1 MDSLLKPLILIVEDE
16 ERLAA
21 LVADYLA
28 AAGFRT
34 QIIGDGTK
42 VLGWV
47 SEQGPDLILLDLMLP
62 GKDGLS
68 LCRELRAESQVPI
81 IMTTARVE
89 EIDRLLGLEL
99 GADDYV
105 CKPYSPRELVA
116 RVKAVLR
123 RTRPATASEQ
133 DQTGAIQLHPD
144 RLRVSAEGR
153 EVELTA
159 VEFALLQSLHQAP
172 GRIFTR
178 QRLMD
183 RIYPDHRVVSDRTID
198 SHVKKLRR
206 RLAALLPGRELIH
219 AVYGVGYRYEER
231 PEIETAPTRSRPL
244 GTEGAQDAGG
254 PEGPPA

>member
-1 MDSLLKPLILIVEDE
+1 MSTLLNPRIFLVEDE

-34 QIIGDGTK
+34 EVIGDGSA
-42 VLGWV
+42 VLDRFRT
-47 SEQGPDLILLDLMLP
+47 QRPDLVLLDLMLP

-123 RTRPATASEQ
+123 RTLGAPAEAGNDGGTSPIE
-133 DQTGAIQLHPD
+133 LHPES
-144 RLRVSAEGR
+144 LRVRAGGR
-153 EVELTA
+153 EIELTA
-159 VEFALLQSLHQAP
+159 VEFALLETLHQAP
-172 GRIFTR
+172 GRIFSR
-178 QRLMD
+178 ERLMD
-183 RIYPDHRVVSDRTID
+183 RIYRDHRVVSDRTID

-206 RLAALLPGRELIH
+206 RLAELLRERELIH
-219 AVYGVGYRYEER
+219 SVYGIGYRYEDR
-231 PEIETAPTRSRPL
+231 
-244 GTEGAQDAGG
+244 G
-254 PEGPPA
+254 PG